1 MGWQPEFKCI
11 GKSNYCEW
19 DPDADLLLLILFLNK
34 IMIFGAKIQIIQA
47 NMPFKH
53 SQKIIAL

>member
-1 MGWQPEFKCI
+1 MIRWFLLEFEISRQKLS
-11 GKSNYCEW
+11 KFNNF
-19 DPDADLLLLILFLNK
+19 LLLLILFLNK